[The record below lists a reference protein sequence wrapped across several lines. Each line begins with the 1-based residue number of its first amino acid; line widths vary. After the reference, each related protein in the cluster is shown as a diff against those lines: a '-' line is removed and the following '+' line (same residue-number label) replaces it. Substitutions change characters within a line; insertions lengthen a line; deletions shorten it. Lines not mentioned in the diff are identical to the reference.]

1 MHMPP
6 QCPRGIWQGKRRQS
20 GVEEHRFRHL
30 STPRCLLSE
39 GPTLT
44 HGLEDRVERISTLQL
59 LAPEPAPCPPPLR
72 PPRSGP
78 GIAFN
83 PTLKGHHFCAVPVG
97 AMYKRGGAG
106 CRFGK
111 VQDVHSSHCFAEMK
125 PCVRV
130 GPSESRHL
138 GVLK

>member
-1 MHMPP
+1 M
-6 QCPRGIWQGKRRQS
+6 GIY
-20 GVEEHRFRHL
+20 RH
-30 STPRCLLSE
+30 
-39 GPTLT
+39 
-44 HGLEDRVERISTLQL
+44 
-59 LAPEPAPCPPPLR
+59 
-72 PPRSGP
+72 PRSGP

-125 PCVRV
+125 LMDLPRTEQEAVAFLQDQ
-130 GPSESRHL
+130 GLLHRHL